1 MSEQLSALMDGE
13 LDAEDSGFELTRLRG
28 EAARRTWHDYH
39 LIGDAL
45 RGDAQ
50 LACDLTARVMEA
62 LIDEPVVLAP
72 PRRSLER
79 QGMLQRSLAVAASV
93 AGVAVV
99 TALAWSGRPAA
110 VAQQVAAVQ
119 GSAGAATVPAA
130 AQVPPQLASVDLQA
144 YLVAHQTHAP
154 SAQGA
159 AHYIKTVSMEAG
171 VR

>member
-1 MSEQLSALMDGE
+1 MDGE

-28 EAARRTWHDYH
+28 ESARRNWHDYH

-50 LACDLTARVMEA
+50 LDCDLTARVMEA

-79 QGMLQRSLAVAASV
+79 QGVLQRSLALAASV

-110 VAQQVAAVQ
+110 VQQLAAVQ
-119 GSAGAATVPAA
+119 GGAGVATVPAA

-171 VR
+171 GR

>member
-1 MSEQLSALMDGE
+1 MNEQLSALMDGE
-13 LDAEDSGFELTRLRG
+13 LDDEEATRAMAHLRID
-28 EAARRTWHDYH
+28 ADKRRCWNDYH

-45 RGDAQ
+45 RGESGLEQ
-50 LACDLTARVMEA
+50 ELTARVMEA

-72 PRRSLER
+72 PRRLER
-79 QGMLQRSLAVAASV
+79 QAALQRSLAMAASV

-99 TALAWSGRPAA
+99 AALAWPGRPAA
-110 VAQQVAAVQ
+110 VGQQVA
-119 GSAGAATVPAA
+119 SANVVGVPSA
-130 AQVPPQLASVDLQA
+130 AQVPPQLANADLLA

-171 VR
+171 GR